1 MEEMMDTFLRLY
13 NDIAEKLLDIEAK
26 GTEDEIREALKEHGF
41 CEHCGEPEDK
51 CSGYKCWER

>member
-1 MEEMMDTFLRLY
+1 MDTFLRLY